1 MSADPWHVDRLDLAG
16 YLDRLGVA
24 VREPSRA
31 ALDGLHEAHVR
42 TFTFDDID
50 VLLQQHPG
58 VDLDAVRSTSLYQNH
73 RSPDD
78 RCALA
83 AASFSR
89 PPGLGMQPRPGPD
102 AHFATASTFRG
113 VL

>member
-1 MSADPWHVDRLDLAG
+1 MTGFTRSMSADPWHVDRLDLAG

-58 VDLDAVRSTSLYQNH
+58 VDLDAVQGKFAGRGRRPS
-73 RSPDD
+73 
-78 RCALA
+78 C
-83 AASFSR
+83 FS
-89 PPGLGMQPRPGPD
+89 
-102 AHFATASTFRG
+102 
-113 VL
+113 